1 MTMPSGSIS
10 SDMGNKPF
18 WRSVWFMLLC
28 GGLVLTLAIGV
39 RQTFGLFLA
48 PMSLDLGWG
57 RETFALMIAIQ
68 NLVWGLTQP
77 IAGALADRFGA
88 ARTVAISA
96 LLYVAGIY
104 LMGQAAS
111 PTSLHISGGLLI
123 GMGLSGT
130 SFGVVLSAV
139 NRVVAEEKRSLAL
152 GLVGA
157 AGSLGQFTMVPM
169 GQAFISAYGWPFA
182 LTLLASISMLII
194 PLAAG
199 VAGKAPVQSAA
210 TSQTARESLA
220 EAFQHRGYWLLIGGF
235 FVCGFHVTF
244 IGTHLPAFLTDQGI
258 VASIAALALSLVG
271 LFNIFG
277 SLGCGWLGGKYPKK
291 YVLATLYA
299 LRSVVIMI
307 FILFPVTP
315 FTALLFAACIGLL
328 WLATVPLTT
337 GLVGTLFGPQHLGLL
352 FGIVFFSHQI
362 GAFLGV
368 WLGGYLYDATGSY
381 DIVWWA
387 AVALGLLAAILH
399 WPIEERA
406 VVRAVR
412 QEV

>member
-1 MTMPSGSIS
+1 
-10 SDMGNKPF
+10 
-18 WRSVWFMLLC
+18 
-28 GGLVLTLAIGV
+28 
-39 RQTFGLFLA
+39 
-48 PMSLDLGWG
+48 
-57 RETFALMIAIQ
+57 
-68 NLVWGLTQP
+68 LTQP

-88 ARTVAISA
+88 GRTVAISA
-96 LLYVAGIY
+96 LIYGAGIY
-104 LMGQAAS
+104 LMGQASDPA
-111 PTSLHISGGLLI
+111 SLHISGGLLI

-169 GQAFISAYGWPFA
+169 GQAFITAYGWPFA

-199 VAGKAPVQSAA
+199 VAGKAPVQSAT
-210 TSQTARESLA
+210 TSQTVRESLA
-220 EAFQHRGYWLLIGGF
+220 EAFHHRGYWLLIGGF

-244 IGTHLPAFLTDQGI
+244 IGTHLPAFLTDQGLA
-258 VASIAALALSLVG
+258 ASIAALALSLVG

-277 SLGCGWLGGKYPKK
+277 SLGCGWLGGRYPKK

-362 GAFLGV
+362 GSFLGV

-381 DIVWWA
+381 DAVWWA

-406 VVRAVR
+406 VERPTVDEFV
-412 QEV
+412 

>member
-1 MTMPSGSIS
+1 MMTPPSLA
-10 SDMGNKPF
+10 KFTPPF

-28 GGLVLTLAIGV
+28 GGLVLTLAIGI
-39 RQTFGLFLA
+39 RQTFGLFLS

-57 RETFALMIAIQ
+57 REIFALMIAIQ
-68 NLVWGLTQP
+68 NLVWGITQP

-88 ARTVAISA
+88 GRTVAASA
-96 LLYVAGIY
+96 LLYAVGIY
-104 LMGQAAS
+104 LMAQSSS
-111 PTSLHISGGLLI
+111 PTSLHLSGGLLI

-157 AGSLGQFTMVPM
+157 AGSLGQFTMVPL
-169 GQAFISAYGWPFA
+169 GQAFISTWGWPFA
-182 LTLLASISMLII
+182 LTLLAAISLLVV

-210 TSQTARESLA
+210 TSQTARQALR
-220 EAFQHRGYWLLIGGF
+220 EASRHRGYWLLIAGF

-244 IGTHLPAFLTDQGI
+244 IGTHLPSFLTDQGI
-258 VASIAALALSLVG
+258 VPAIAAWALSLVG

-277 SLGCGWLGGKYPKK
+277 SLGCGWLGGRYPKK

-352 FGIVFFSHQI
+352 FGMVFFSHQI
-362 GAFLGV
+362 GSFLGV

-381 DIVWWA
+381 DVVWWA
-387 AVALGLLAAILH
+387 AVALGLIAAILH

-406 VVRAVR
+406 VERGAVV
-412 QEV
+412 QKV

>member
-1 MTMPSGSIS
+1 MPADQSA
-10 SDMGNKPF
+10 DVLARKPF
-18 WRSVWFMLLC
+18 WRAVWFMLLC
-28 GGLVLTLAIGV
+28 GGLVLTLAIGI
-39 RQTFGLFLA
+39 RQTFGLFQS
-48 PMSLDLGWG
+48 PMMQDLGWG
-57 RETFALMIAIQ
+57 RETFALMIGIQ

-88 ARTVAISA
+88 GRTVAISA
-96 LLYVAGIY
+96 LIYGAGIY
-104 LMGQAAS
+104 LMGQASDPA
-111 PTSLHISGGLLI
+111 SLHISGGLLI

-169 GQAFISAYGWPFA
+169 GQAFITAYGWPFA

-199 VAGKAPVQSAA
+199 VAGKAPVQSAT
-210 TSQTARESLA
+210 TSQTVRESLA
-220 EAFQHRGYWLLIGGF
+220 EAFHHRGYWLLIGGF

-244 IGTHLPAFLTDQGI
+244 IGTHLPAFLTDQGLA
-258 VASIAALALSLVG
+258 ASIAALALSLVG

-277 SLGCGWLGGKYPKK
+277 SLGCGWLGGRYPKK

-362 GAFLGV
+362 GSFLGV

-381 DIVWWA
+381 DAVWWA

-406 VVRAVR
+406 VERPTVDEFV
-412 QEV
+412 

>member
-1 MTMPSGSIS
+1 MTPSTHP
-10 SDMGNKPF
+10 DADQVNKPF

-28 GGLVLTLAIGV
+28 GGLVLTLAIGI
-39 RQTFGLFLA
+39 RQTFGLFLS
-48 PMSLDLGWG
+48 PMSSDLGWG
-57 RETFALMIAIQ
+57 REVFALMIAIQ

-88 ARTVAISA
+88 GRTVAVSA
-96 LLYVAGIY
+96 LLYAGGIY
-104 LMGQAAS
+104 MMGQAS
-111 PTSLHISGGLLI
+111 DPTSLHLSGGLLI
-123 GMGLSGT
+123 GIGLSGT

-152 GLVGA
+152 GIVGA

-169 GQAFISAYGWPFA
+169 GQAFITTWGWPFA
-182 LTLLASISMLII
+182 LTLLAAISMLVI

-199 VAGKAPVQSAA
+199 VAGKAPAQSVA
-210 TSQTARESLA
+210 TRQTAGEALT
-220 EAFQHRGYWLLIGGF
+220 EAFHHRGYWLLIAGF

-258 VASIAALALSLVG
+258 VASIAAIALSLVG

-277 SLGCGWLGGKYPKK
+277 SLGCGWLGGRYPKK

-315 FTALLFAACIGLL
+315 FTALLFAACMGLL

-337 GLVGTLFGPQHLGLL
+337 GLVGTLFGPRHLGML
-352 FGIVFFSHQI
+352 FGLVFFSHQI

-381 DIVWWA
+381 DTVWWTA
-387 AVALGLLAAILH
+387 IALGLIAALLH
-399 WPIEERA
+399 WPIEEHA
-406 VVRAVR
+406 VTRDVAK
-412 QEV
+412 QEG